1 MGVMENNVFKTGLA
15 LVLILATIVLFQ
27 VDIRYRTFSED
38 LLMNS
43 EFQNDLAGWDILGR
57 REDISV
63 SGRYVEIRGVQGNHK
78 SGLRQDLQ
86 ITGRREAL
94 LIEVDATTSRLVSTE
109 SGALPGL
116 LRVVCTDESGAT
128 LARRVIEFLSS
139 VLPKAPMGLTHYRDV
154 MVLPEDV
161 RACVFEIYITRDTK
175 GTIRLAELGSFYVS
189 QRYGWNFF
197 YYALLGIWVI
207 AALWIVARAISSLK
221 QSSWRLSWTIAA
233 CLVVAGSV
241 IPRPFQEQATAW
253 AAEGYGLFR
262 ETVLGDAAMTPGIAD
277 SVLSIDDPTKLGH
290 LVLFAMLAYVT
301 RLGWPNR
308 PLLSLIVYLSV
319 FAASV
324 EAVQFFALERHPRL
338 ADWLMDMIGVAI
350 GLIGTALSR
359 LIMRFSATEARLH

>member
-15 LVLILATIVLFQ
+15 LVLILATIMLFQ
-27 VDIRYRTFSED
+27 VDVRYRKFSED

-43 EFQNDLAGWDILGR
+43 DFQNDLAGWDILGR

-63 SGRYVEIRGVQGNHK
+63 SGRYVEISGVQGNHK

-116 LRVVCTDESGAT
+116 LRVVCKDKSGAT
-128 LARRVIEFLSS
+128 LARRVIDFVSS

-154 MVLPEDV
+154 MVLPENV
-161 RACVFEIYITRDTK
+161 RACVFEIYITRDTR
-175 GTIRLAELGSFYVS
+175 GTIRLAELGAFYVS

-197 YYALLGIWVI
+197 YYALLGGWVF
-207 AALWIVARAISSLK
+207 AALWIVARFISLLN
-221 QSSWRLSWTIAA
+221 QSTWRLSWTITA

-241 IPRPFQEQATAW
+241 IPGPFQEQATAW

-262 ETVLGDAAMTPGIAD
+262 EIVLGDAAMTPGSGD
-277 SVLSIDDPTKLGH
+277 SMLLIDDPSKLGH
-290 LVLFAMLAYVT
+290 LVLFAVLAYVT

-308 PLLSLIVYLSV
+308 PFLPLIVYLSV

-324 EAVQFFALERHPRL
+324 EIVQFFALERHPRL
-338 ADWLMDMIGVAI
+338 ADWLMDLIGASI
-350 GLIGTALSR
+350 GLIGAAVSEFV
-359 LIMRFSATEARLH
+359 MRVSATEARLQ